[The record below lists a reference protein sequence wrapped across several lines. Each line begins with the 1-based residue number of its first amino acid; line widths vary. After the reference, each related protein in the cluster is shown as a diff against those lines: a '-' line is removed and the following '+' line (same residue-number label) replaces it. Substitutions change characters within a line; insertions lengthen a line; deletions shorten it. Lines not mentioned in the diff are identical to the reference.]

1 MMPADS
7 RSSLAPSVQNLVEET
22 AGVLERIGSLAS
34 KTLRLSE
41 PLRDIGSL
49 KYSTAVT
56 EQPSLAPKINRGA
69 SKLFKN
75 ADEAVADLKSGSTI
89 LSSGFGLCGV
99 AETLI
104 SAMHRRGAEN
114 LHSLTAVS
122 NNAGAAGKGGLS
134 TLTDAGQ
141 VSQLILSYLGN
152 NKALEKKY
160 LAGNIAIELCPQ
172 GTLAERIRAGGAG
185 IPAFFTPTGAREFP
199 LFLFSPLAIYLPPSA
214 LLSWIFGFLIYV
226 SVNIIDTLLQ
236 EGEIPVCLDEFGKV
250 LEHGKPRE
258 TRVFNG
264 KTYLMETALTGDV
277 AIIRA
282 WKADETGN
290 CVFRYTTKSFGP
302 IMAKAASVTI
312 VEAENIVP
320 VGSIDPNDVD
330 LPGIFVDRIVPAT
343 DEKHIEIKKLRSEDD
358 EGTLETSKDSA
369 MAQRILIAKRAA
381 KELKHGYYVNLGVGI
396 PTLAPSFLPEGDT
409 VWIQSE
415 NGILGMGPYPTED
428 EVDPDIINAGKET
441 VTLVPGAATFDS
453 TESFGMIRGGHVD
466 VSILGA
472 MQVSATGD
480 LANYMIPGKVF
491 KGMGG
496 AMDLISNP
504 EKTKIVVAT
513 SHTAK
518 DGSPKIVAKCTL
530 PLTGANCVSTIITD
544 LCVFQVDRTKGALL
558 LTELA
563 PGVEVE
569 EVRSK
574 TGAKF
579 TVAEQLEL
587 MEQ

>member
-1 MMPADS
+1 MA
-7 RSSLAPSVQNLVEET
+7 
-22 AGVLERIGSLAS
+22 
-34 KTLRLSE
+34 TLRLSVSALSRKATSIAR
-41 PLRDIGSL
+41 PQLYRAYQRTCLPPVASIARAR
-49 KYSTAVT
+49 YST
-56 EQPSLAPKINRGA
+56 PSPRTGESTRARAPAIDRSA

-75 ADEAVADLKSGSTI
+75 ADEAVADLQSGSTI

-99 AETLI
+99 ADTII
-104 SAMHRRGAEN
+104 SAIHRRGVEN
-114 LHSLTAVS
+114 IHSLTAVS

-134 TLTDAGQ
+134 TLTHSGQ
-141 VSQLILSYLGN
+141 VDRLIISYLGK

-160 LAGNIAIELCPQ
+160 LSGNIAIELCPQ
-172 GTLAERIRAGGAG
+172 GTLAERLRAGGAG
-185 IPAFFTPTGAREFP
+185 IPAFYTATGARM
-199 LFLFSPLAIYLPPSA
+199 FSNAIFREVGELT
-214 LLSWIFGFLIYV
+214 FV
-226 SVNIIDTLLQ
+226 DTYIQ
-236 EGEIPVCLDEFGKV
+236 DGKIPVRLDASGKV
-250 LEHGKPRE
+250 LEHGNPRE
-258 TRVFNG
+258 TRVFNN

-277 AIIRA
+277 AILRA
-282 WKADETGN
+282 WKADEAGN
-290 CVFRYTTKSFGP
+290 CVFRYTTKAFGP
-302 IMAKAASVTI
+302 IMAKAATLTI

-343 DEKHIEIKKLRSEDD
+343 SEKHIEIVKLRTPNDESTTAAPEDPAIV
-358 EGTLETSKDSA
+358 K
-369 MAQRILIAKRAA
+369 RNKIAKRAA
-381 KELKHGYYVNLGVGI
+381 KELKQGYYVNLGVGI
-396 PTLAPSFLPEGDT
+396 PTIAASMLPEGVK

-472 MQVSATGD
+472 LQVSAKGD

-504 EKTKIVVAT
+504 DRTKIVVAT

-518 DGSPKIVAKCTL
+518 DGSPKIVSECAL
-530 PLTGANCVSTIITD
+530 PLTGANCVSMIITE
-544 LCVFQVDRTKGALL
+544 LCVFHVDRTKGELT

-569 EVRSK
+569 EIRQK

-579 TVAEQLEL
+579 KVAEKLE
-587 MEQ
+587 MM